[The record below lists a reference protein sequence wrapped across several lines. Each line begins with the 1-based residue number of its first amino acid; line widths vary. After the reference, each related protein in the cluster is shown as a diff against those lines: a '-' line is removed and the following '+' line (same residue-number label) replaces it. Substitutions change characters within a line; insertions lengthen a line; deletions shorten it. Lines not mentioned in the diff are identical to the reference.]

1 MAKSFRKIKAKKNEI
16 DKGKPVDL
24 FSTEESESTNVDDT
38 AFNYMLES
46 SQDQNEDLFKED
58 RELTKVLD
66 APGISHGVQTGATGM
81 FSGHELSEEA
91 KDNLLIFGSLLPQ
104 FRAWRAGAA
113 ISVRMASIFNAL
125 QEGDYQK
132 ALTSAPFLSSAVK
145 AQKIGSMLDKARKV
159 QNVEKLS
166 RAGRGS
172 SDVAETEPFSFV
184 GIPEIMK

>member
-1 MAKSFRKIKAKKNEI
+1 MSKLIN
-16 DKGKPVDL
+16 L
-24 FSTEESESTNVDDT
+24 FSTEEPESTSVDSD
-38 AFNYMLES
+38 AFNYMLEA
-46 SQDQNEDLFKED
+46 SQNQNEDLFKED

-132 ALTSAPFLSSAVK
+132 AVISAPFLSATVK
-145 AQKIGSMLDKARKV
+145 AQKIGSLLDRARKV
-159 QNVEKLS
+159 EKAKKLS
-166 RAGRGS
+166 RAGVDS
-172 SDVAETEPFSFV
+172 SDVVNEGPTAFTGTP
-184 GIPEIMK
+184 GMIK

>member
-66 APGISHGVQTGATGM
+66 EPGFSHGVPTGATGM
-81 FSGHELSEEA
+81 FSGPELSEEA
-91 KDNLLIFGSLLPQ
+91 KDNLLIVGALLPT
-104 FRAWRAGAA
+104 FRAWNAGAA
-113 ISVRMASIFNAL
+113 ISVRLASIFNAL
-125 QEGDYQK
+125 QAGNYKK
-132 ALTSAPFLSSAVK
+132 ALISAPFLSSTVK
-145 AQKIGSMLDKARKV
+145 AQKIGSLLDRARKV
-159 QNVEKLS
+159 EKAKKLS
-166 RAGRGS
+166 RAGVDS
-172 SDVAETEPFSFV
+172 SDVVNEGPTAFTGTP
-184 GIPEIMK
+184 GMIK